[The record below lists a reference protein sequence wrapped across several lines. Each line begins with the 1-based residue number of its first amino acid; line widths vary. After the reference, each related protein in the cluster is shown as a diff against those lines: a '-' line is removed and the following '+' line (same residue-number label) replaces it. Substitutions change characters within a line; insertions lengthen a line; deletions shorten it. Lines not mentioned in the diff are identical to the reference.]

1 MNIFELTGNYLLLQE
16 ALENGE
22 DVEEMLEQI
31 SDDIEVK
38 AEAYARIIK
47 NFDSD
52 MEGLK
57 ASIEEQKAKLDRLEK
72 AKERMKG
79 NLFDCMVSTGKRK
92 FKSGIFSFNIA
103 KNGGKDPI
111 ILNDEIWLEDLPD
124 ELKTVKTTVTVNKEA
139 IREYIM
145 ETGDLTYGS
154 IGERG
159 EHLTIR

>member
-1 MNIFELTGNYLLLQE
+1 MNIFELTAQYQLLQD

-31 SDDIEVK
+31 SDDIETK
-38 AEAYARIIK
+38 AESYARIMK
-47 NFDSD
+47 NLESD
-52 MEGLK
+52 IEGLK
-57 ASIEEQKAKLDRLEK
+57 KAEEEAKEKRDRLEK
-72 AKERMKG
+72 AKERMKS
-79 NLFDCMVSTGKRK
+79 NLFDSMIKTGKRK
-92 FKSGIFSFNIA
+92 FKSGIFNFSIV

-111 ILNDEIWLEDLPD
+111 ILNQDIKPEDLPE
-124 ELKTVKTTVTVNKEA
+124 ELKNIKTTVTPNKEA

-159 EHLTIR
+159 ESLRIK